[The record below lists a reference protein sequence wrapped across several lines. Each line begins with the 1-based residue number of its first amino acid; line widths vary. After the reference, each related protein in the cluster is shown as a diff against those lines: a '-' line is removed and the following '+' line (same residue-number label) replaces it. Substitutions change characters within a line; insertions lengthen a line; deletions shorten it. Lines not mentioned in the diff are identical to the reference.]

1 MEDGEGGEE
10 GWRKLCVRLSQKHLC
25 SSEGVRN
32 SFVRYS
38 GLLSTFSYGL
48 LLYGLVT
55 LTDFVHLI
63 RFLSKY
69 FLTFKIKIILCV
81 KKGSLWRFPLIK
93 SDFPAE
99 IQRQSFQSPFR
110 LQMMDGVGRRALN
123 SPLSQLPNE
132 TNGFKKVCNH
142 SEAAVRSMTL
152 NRAEIRFSPNQHFYQ
167 HQAIGILWISF
178 HILRNCP

>member
-1 MEDGEGGEE
+1 MEEGEE

-48 LLYGLVT
+48 LLYGIGT
-55 LTDFVHLI
+55 STNFVLLI

-69 FLTFKIKIILCV
+69 FLTFKIRIILCV

-110 LQMMDGVGRRALN
+110 LQMMDGVGRAALN

-142 SEAAVRSMTL
+142 SEAAVRSRTSKPSFAM
-152 NRAEIRFSPNQHFYQ
+152 FSQFLHFVRTNQ
-167 HQAIGILWISF
+167 WNSVESF
-178 HILRNCP
+178 PDWQILRICL